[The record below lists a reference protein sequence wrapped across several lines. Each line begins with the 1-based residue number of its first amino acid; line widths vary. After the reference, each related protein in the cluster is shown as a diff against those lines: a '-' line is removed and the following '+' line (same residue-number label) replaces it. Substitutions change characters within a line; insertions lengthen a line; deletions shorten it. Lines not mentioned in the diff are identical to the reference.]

1 MKHSQKTNKFR
12 EMKPLSVPSEEDWGN
27 YKADLDQKHAY
38 SVFAGRTNAEVQPF
52 FRRNP
57 IERTDELRWM
67 PEVPFRFYMLGFR
80 DFVMAKNFGFMNAS
94 DAASCFLGLVLE
106 KLDKPPPHIIPI
118 MPDLLP
124 ALEYLGQNQSL
135 FQADESIYGNF
146 LEKLSRIK
154 ALYARYIGS

>member
-106 KLDKPPPHIIPI
+106 KLDKHPPHIIPI